1 MSKKIIKRAVSI
13 LLSMLMVLTAVCFF
27 NPFPAITAEAATVK
41 SSDKTMGD
49 LTFVV
54 PEAIYL
60 YPNVQSWTTST
71 ATPFQYYINN
81 TSTGAPVTAKSTTGN
96 IYYTYAGASSATLSY
111 AFMNESLTTLSGGSV
126 TLSSSS
132 VSSGGSVNITA
143 GKSPS
148 LAAATTGCY
157 IQWTLSFTDSV
168 DGLAKK
174 AYAYTY
180 VYKPY
185 VVPYGGMMR
194 IKNTRYN
201 DSFAQQI
208 SWISGVHSI
217 SVGDLHDDG
226 GYYPNYKT
234 SKNGNGLAAFL
245 SDDSTGYVGANAYSG
260 TKTSVSTSALSEN
273 NGAKPMYTVFAT
285 TNAETAYF
293 RANQANS
300 GISNA
305 GATGWGSTSASGTF
319 NVRSFDYWFKEKDD
333 KNVVTSLV
341 SGAVGN
347 IYIDTSRYTD
357 LSQIPN
363 LGGGLLVTD
372 DESSD
377 NGGWYV
383 ADYTGQTLRV
393 TASYT
398 GSDNRS
404 KFDNARTAIIARQGG
419 SSDSSF
425 GAYET
430 EGVKYAGAWP
440 RALISTSSASS
451 TQTYS
456 FKTFYGNC
464 DGGTDHSLTH
474 CVLDL
479 TANQYNKANLR
490 AAVNNAIKKMPA
502 LGVNDISSGNIT
514 STYFDANTSYK
525 WTALQSAYRAAV
537 LALTKVDGTITNPD
551 TLASNLN
558 NALNALCTKVTING
572 NGGTV
577 TGTNPVYITVGT
589 AQKASYT
596 PTAAASRTG
605 YTFLGWS
612 TSANGTPANSV
623 TVGYNNTV
631 YAIWKINS
639 GTLNINPNGGV
650 WNGGTSTVSKT
661 QNYNTTLSVPVPTRT
676 GYHFTGW
683 TRQGSNGALS
693 STTAAATYT
702 FGAAN
707 GYTDTIIAQWTANTY
722 TVDYNG
728 NGATGGSTASSSHTY
743 DTAKALTANGFTRSH
758 TVVYNYNGAT
768 SGNGTSSAVAT
779 AVFAGWSDTANGA
792 KKYNNLQLV
801 SNLVTS
807 GTKTLYAVWTAGSV
821 TLPSPQRTGYTF
833 GGWYTNSSFTGTSYA
848 AGATYSTLANVTLY
862 AKWNA
867 NSYKIHFNANGG
879 TGTMSDQT
887 VDFDASANLNSNAF
901 TYTGRHFIGWA
912 TSADGSVVYN
922 NGASVKNLTTVNGGT
937 VNLYAKWEIN
947 TYKIRFNA
955 NGGAGSMNDL
965 DMTYGTAKNLTAN
978 AFTKTGFTFKGWAT
992 AAGGAVVY
1000 ADTASVNNLTAENNG
1015 IVTLYAVWEVS
1026 NFTVTFY
1033 DGTTELKKETVAY
1046 GGAATAPDAP
1056 SHPESFNSVVHKEF
1070 NGWDKAFNNVTS
1082 DLKVYATYKDVAHT
1096 LVDNGSVA
1104 PTCEAN
1110 GTTNRKCTVCNFT
1123 SSVTETALGHSWGNP
1138 VNHAATCTDAGY
1150 NTFTC
1155 TREGCGK
1162 TKDESDGSVA
1172 LGHDFTVTV
1181 TDIAATC
1188 TEPGKLV
1195 MKCSRCDVTSESKR
1209 DALGHAKEIH
1219 AAKAADCTTDGNIYY
1234 VYCTR
1239 CGKYFS
1245 DEACTNEIT
1254 KDAAVLSHFG
1264 HDWGEWTEVT
1274 AATCLGEGSKKRVC
1288 KNDATHVE
1296 VGVIPANG
1304 HTEVIDAAVAA
1315 TCTETG
1321 LTEGKHCSVCDAV
1334 IVKQDIVPAT
1344 GHKWGDWTTTV
1355 QATCTTNG
1363 TEIRVCKN
1371 DPKHIESRTKEA
1383 FGHTEVID
1391 PEVPATCTTTGL
1403 TEGKHC
1409 SVCDTVTVARTVTPA
1424 LGHSYGEWVS
1434 NDDGTHTKTCTVC
1447 AEGTDGHSV
1456 TEACSGG
1463 AATCTEKAVCSV
1475 CGGEYGDVLGH
1486 VFEKEIIDD
1495 EHIKTPATCLEQAEY
1510 YYSCARCDV
1519 SAKGIDENAFF
1530 KSGAALGHDFSEKVI
1545 DEAHLV
1551 TPATCTEKAVYK
1563 YDCSRCDTV
1572 GSTTFEYGDV
1582 LGHAYG
1588 EWKTNNDRTHT
1599 RVCANDATH
1608 TETKECSFTA
1618 TVVAPTCVK
1627 NGYTTYVCADCGFT
1641 YTGDETDAV
1650 GHTYGKWKSND
1661 NGTHT
1666 KECTVCAEET
1676 DGHFVT
1682 ENCEYTSE
1690 VTLAAACTTDGER
1703 TYTCSVCGHKYIEKI
1718 AASGHAMTKID
1729 AVAPTCTTA
1738 GNIEY
1743 YTCGTCHKLFTDEA
1757 GTQEITL
1764 DETVLAANGHK
1775 FVHHDAKAATC
1786 TEDGWNAYDTCEN
1799 CEYTTFEA
1807 VGALGHD
1814 YIHHDA
1820 KAATCTEDGWNAYDT
1835 CSRCEYTTYKKADKL
1850 GHDLIHHDAKAPTC
1864 TDFGNIAYDTC
1875 SRCDYTTFEAIP
1887 KDETAH
1893 KWGEWII
1900 DGGASCAHG
1909 GTKHRVCEY
1918 NSEHIQ
1924 TGEIP
1929 AGEHTPVTV
1938 PGKEATCTETGLTEG
1953 KKCEVC
1959 GTILEEQKVIPA
1971 KGHVEVIDPAK
1982 ESTCTEP
1989 GLTEG
1994 KHCSVCNEILVKQ
2007 EVVGKKDH
2015 TPGAAKEENRVEAT
2029 CTSEGGYDTVVRCT
2043 VCDTV
2048 ISSKHTVIEKADHT
2062 LVTIPG
2068 KEATCTETGLTEGKK
2083 CAVCNEILLHQE
2095 VIPAAGHNEV
2105 EDAAKPATCTE
2116 TGLTAGKH
2124 CDKCNEILV
2133 AQEVIPALGHNFV
2146 FVSETPATCTENG
2159 EKLYKCTRCDETKT
2173 EVINATG
2180 HVFGEWVTVKEPT
2193 ATEDGLARR
2202 TCLKCDA
2209 SEEKVLKAQG
2219 EKTRLIKF
2227 VNIDKMHYVLD
2238 NDGEEY
2244 IVYNS
2249 ATINWY
2255 TNKPLNFTV
2264 YTYSNFKYPT
2274 IIVKVNGVKIEPDAN
2289 GVYTVP
2295 AGTDLAVV
2303 TVEGAVKDGDGT
2315 KLSFWEMLLR
2325 FFKKII
2331 AFFGKIFGGS
2341 SGGSDGSHS

>member
-1 MSKKIIKRAVSI
+1 MLYLELKNLIFQEVGKMSKKIIKRAVSI

-60 YPNVQSWTTST
+60 YPDARSSEIAT
-71 ATPFQYYINN
+71 ATPFEWYVNN
-81 TSTGAPVTAKSTTGN
+81 NADGTAKSGYDTTGS
-96 IYYTYAGASSATLSY
+96 IYYSY
-111 AFMNESLTTLSGGSV
+111 ATASNASVSYRFYNLGMNTVLSGGSV
-126 TLSSSS
+126 TLSASSS
-132 VSSGGSVNITA
+132 LGTSKTISITD

-148 LAAATTGCY
+148 LASDVYGCY
-157 IQWTLSFTDSV
+157 IEWTLSFTDTV
-168 DGLAKK
+168 DGLTKK

-185 VVPYGGMMR
+185 IYPVAAGADGGTGGGNPNWAGAVTWINGFHGLTHVASTLKSDWDAKETNQFTKANFVPFTNAGSKGYVGGTEVTG
-194 IKNTRYN
+194 IQYN
-201 DSFAQQI
+201 S
-208 SWISGVHSI
+208 SSGCGNSGV
-217 SVGDLHDDG
+217 GDYTYFTA
-226 GYYPNYKT
+226 GY
-234 SKNGNGLAAFL
+234 SKGYVLFGN
-245 SDDSTGYVGANAYSG
+245 SSSTGYYLQYLSNSYPTPYGQSSKASTTSPVSNYEVAKYKENTENIQACVINNSYG
-260 TKTSVSTSALSEN
+260 TMT
-273 NGAKPMYTVFAT
+273 
-285 TNAETAYF
+285 
-293 RANQANS
+293 
-300 GISNA
+300 
-305 GATGWGSTSASGTF
+305 
-319 NVRSFDYWFKEKDD
+319 
-333 KNVVTSLV
+333 
-341 SGAVGN
+341 
-347 IYIDTSRYTD
+347 IDTSRYTN

-363 LGGGLLVTD
+363 LSIGLIVTD
-372 DESSD
+372 DENSSK
-377 NGGWYV
+377 NSGTWYI
-383 ADYTGQTLRV
+383 ADYSTKTGGGYNTWHKG
-393 TASYT
+393 A
-398 GSDNRS
+398 DNRGS
-404 KFDNARTAIIARQGG
+404 YYSDYTYRIAGQGN
-419 SSDSSF
+419 
-425 GAYET
+425 GATGNIHKET
-430 EGVKYAGAWP
+430 EGLRYAGAWP
-440 RALISTSSASS
+440 RTLLGSTD
-451 TQTYS
+451 TQGATQMYMA
-456 FKTFYGNC
+456 KGFYGNRHN
-464 DGGTDHSLTH
+464 DLWGTNYYASSHT
-474 CVLDL
+474 VVKMQA
-479 TANQYNKANLR
+479 TYYNKANLR

-525 WTALQSAYRAAV
+525 WTALQSAYKAAV

-572 NGGTV
+572 NDGTV

-596 PTAAASRTG
+596 PTATASRTG
-605 YTFLGWS
+605 HTFLGWS
-612 TSANGTPANSV
+612 TSTNGTPANSV

-631 YAIWKINS
+631 YAIWRINR
-639 GTLNINPNGGV
+639 GTLKINPNGGV
-650 WNGGTSTVSKT
+650 WNGSTGTVSKT
-661 QNYNTTLSVPVPTRT
+661 QDYNTTLSVPVPTRT

-683 TRQGSNGALS
+683 TRQGSNGTLS
-693 STTAAATYT
+693 SATADATYT

-707 GYTDTIIAQWTANTY
+707 DYTDTIIAQWTANTY

-728 NGATGGSTASSSHTY
+728 NGATGGNTASSSHTY
-743 DTAKALTANGFTRSH
+743 DIAKALTANGFTRSH

-779 AVFAGWSDTANGA
+779 ATFAGWSDTANGP
-792 KKYNNLQLV
+792 KTYKNLQTV
-801 SNLVTS
+801 VNLATG

-848 AGATYSTLANVTLY
+848 AGATYSTLADVTLY

-887 VDFDASANLNSNAF
+887 VAFDASANLNSNAF
-901 TYTGRHFIGWA
+901 AYTGRHFIGWA
-912 TSADGSVVYN
+912 TSANGTVVYN

-955 NGGAGSMNDL
+955 NGGTGSMNDL

-992 AAGGAVVY
+992 AAGGTVVY

-1015 IVTLYAVWEVS
+1015 IVTLYAVWDVS
-1026 NFTVTFY
+1026 KFTVTFY

-1056 SHPESFNSVVHKEF
+1056 SHPESFNSAVHKEF

-1162 TKDESDGSVA
+1162 TKDESDGSA
-1172 LGHDFTVTV
+1172 AIGHDFTVTV

-1209 DALGHAKEIH
+1209 DVLGHAKEIH

-1254 KDAAVLSHFG
+1254 KDDTVLSHFG
-1264 HDWGEWTEVT
+1264 HNWGEWTEVT

-1304 HTEVIDAAVAA
+1304 HTEVIDAAVDA

-1371 DPKHIESRTKEA
+1371 DPKHIESRIKEA

-1391 PEVPATCTTTGL
+1391 PAVPATCTTTGL

-1409 SVCDTVTVARTVTPA
+1409 SVCDTVTVAWTVTPA

-1434 NDDGTHTKTCTVC
+1434 NGDGKHTKTCTVC

-1588 EWKTNNDRTHT
+1588 EWKTNNNRTHT
-1599 RVCANDATH
+1599 RVCANDAKH

-1618 TVVAPTCVK
+1618 RVVAPTCVK

-1641 YTGDETDAV
+1641 YTGD
-1650 GHTYGKWKSND
+1650 
-1661 NGTHT
+1661 
-1666 KECTVCAEET
+1666 
-1676 DGHFVT
+1676 
-1682 ENCEYTSE
+1682 
-1690 VTLAAACTTDGER
+1690 
-1703 TYTCSVCGHKYIEKI
+1703 
-1718 AASGHAMTKID
+1718 
-1729 AVAPTCTTA
+1729 
-1738 GNIEY
+1738 
-1743 YTCGTCHKLFTDEA
+1743 
-1757 GTQEITL
+1757 
-1764 DETVLAANGHK
+1764 
-1775 FVHHDAKAATC
+1775 
-1786 TEDGWNAYDTCEN
+1786 
-1799 CEYTTFEA
+1799 
-1807 VGALGHD
+1807 
-1814 YIHHDA
+1814 
-1820 KAATCTEDGWNAYDT
+1820 
-1835 CSRCEYTTYKKADKL
+1835 
-1850 GHDLIHHDAKAPTC
+1850 
-1864 TDFGNIAYDTC
+1864 
-1875 SRCDYTTFEAIP
+1875 
-1887 KDETAH
+1887 
-1893 KWGEWII
+1893 
-1900 DGGASCAHG
+1900 
-1909 GTKHRVCEY
+1909 
-1918 NSEHIQ
+1918 
-1924 TGEIP
+1924 
-1929 AGEHTPVTV
+1929 
-1938 PGKEATCTETGLTEG
+1938 
-1953 KKCEVC
+1953 
-1959 GTILEEQKVIPA
+1959 
-1971 KGHVEVIDPAK
+1971 
-1982 ESTCTEP
+1982 
-1989 GLTEG
+1989 
-1994 KHCSVCNEILVKQ
+1994 
-2007 EVVGKKDH
+2007 
-2015 TPGAAKEENRVEAT
+2015 
-2029 CTSEGGYDTVVRCT
+2029 
-2043 VCDTV
+2043 
-2048 ISSKHTVIEKADHT
+2048 
-2062 LVTIPG
+2062 
-2068 KEATCTETGLTEGKK
+2068 
-2083 CAVCNEILLHQE
+2083 
-2095 VIPAAGHNEV
+2095 
-2105 EDAAKPATCTE
+2105 
-2116 TGLTAGKH
+2116 
-2124 CDKCNEILV
+2124 
-2133 AQEVIPALGHNFV
+2133 
-2146 FVSETPATCTENG
+2146 
-2159 EKLYKCTRCDETKT
+2159 
-2173 EVINATG
+2173 
-2180 HVFGEWVTVKEPT
+2180 
-2193 ATEDGLARR
+2193 
-2202 TCLKCDA
+2202 
-2209 SEEKVLKAQG
+2209 
-2219 EKTRLIKF
+2219 
-2227 VNIDKMHYVLD
+2227 
-2238 NDGEEY
+2238 
-2244 IVYNS
+2244 
-2249 ATINWY
+2249 
-2255 TNKPLNFTV
+2255 
-2264 YTYSNFKYPT
+2264 
-2274 IIVKVNGVKIEPDAN
+2274 
-2289 GVYTVP
+2289 
-2295 AGTDLAVV
+2295 
-2303 TVEGAVKDGDGT
+2303 
-2315 KLSFWEMLLR
+2315 
-2325 FFKKII
+2325 
-2331 AFFGKIFGGS
+2331 
-2341 SGGSDGSHS
+2341 